1 MTFNTL
7 PYQNILKEIGQ
18 VADSLKY
25 ECYVVGGFVRD
36 LLLNKDNDDIDVV
49 VVGKGVEMAKTYVN
63 YLRNKGIK
71 AKYSLFENF
80 GTAQVKVKDP
90 EYDELEVEFVGARK
104 ESYERGSRKPIV
116 EEGTLRDDQLRR
128 DFTINAMAI
137 CLNHNRFGE
146 LVDPFDGVN
155 DLEKKIIR
163 TPVSPDI
170 TFSDDPL
177 RQLRAVRFGA
187 KLGFFI
193 DENTLDGIQR
203 NADRLSIIS
212 EERISTE
219 LLKILASPNPAYG
232 IELLHLTGLL
242 MKFLPEVSKLD
253 TNGVTEKITRGH
265 KNIFTHTLDVLINVS
280 NRTDNVWI
288 RLAALLHD
296 IGKIPTRKYVPGTGY
311 SFMGH
316 ETVGSNMVDVIF
328 RRLKLP
334 LDEHLT
340 LVHNLVKL
348 HMRPQSIASEGVTD
362 SGVRRL
368 VFDADGHIDD
378 LLILA
383 ESDITT
389 GKLAKKEKFIAQ
401 YEELKKRIE
410 ELKQADFVRTFQPC
424 VSGNDIMERYGLT
437 PCKKVGELKQ
447 IIKDAVLDGTVE
459 NTPEKLYEILDKE
472 MNK

>member
-1 MTFNTL
+1 MKFDKL
-7 PYQNILKEIGQ
+7 PYNDVLKEIGQ
-18 VADSLKY
+18 VADLLNY

-36 LLLNKDNDDIDVV
+36 RLLNRDNDDIDVV
-49 VVGKGVEMAKTYVN
+49 VVGKGTVIAKAYVD
-63 YLRNKGIK
+63 YLRSNGIK

-80 GTAQVKVKDP
+80 GTAQVTFVTKDIRKI
-90 EYDELEVEFVGARK
+90 EVEFVGARK
-104 ESYERGSRKPIV
+104 ESYDRGSRKPIV
-116 EEGTLRDDQLRR
+116 EEGTLHDDQLRR

-137 CLNHNRFGE
+137 CLNKDKFGE
-146 LVDPFDGVN
+146 LVDPFNGVE
-155 DLEKKIIR
+155 DLKNKIIR
-163 TPVSPDI
+163 TPVDPDI

-177 RQLRAVRFGA
+177 RQLRAVRFAA

-193 DENTLDGIQR
+193 DENTLEGIQR

-219 LLKILASPNPAYG
+219 LLKILASSNPAYG

-242 MKFLPEVSKLD
+242 NKFLPEVSKLD
-253 TNGVTEKITRGH
+253 TNGVTERITRGH
-265 KNIFTHTLDVLINVS
+265 KNIFTHTLEVLTNVS
-280 NRTDNVWI
+280 NNTDNVWI

-296 IGKIPTRKYVPGTGY
+296 IGKIPTRMFVPGVGY
-311 SFMGH
+311 TFMGH
-316 ETVGSNMVDVIF
+316 ETIGANMVDVIF

-383 ESDITT
+383 EADITT
-389 GKLAKKEKFIAQ
+389 GKAWKKEKFIAQ

-437 PCKKVGELKQ
+437 PSKKVGELKQ

-472 MNK
+472 MEK

>member
-1 MTFNTL
+1 MTFKTL
-7 PYQNILKEIGQ
+7 PYKNILQEIGQ
-18 VADSLKY
+18 VADSLHY
-25 ECYVVGGFVRD
+25 PCYVVGGFVRD
-36 LLLNKDNDDIDVV
+36 LLLKRDNDDIDVV
-49 VVGKGVEMAKTYVN
+49 VVGKGTVMAKAYVD
-63 YLRNKGIK
+63 YLHSKGIK

-80 GTAQVKVKDP
+80 GTAQVKTGDM
-90 EYDELEVEFVGARK
+90 EIEFVGARK

-137 CLNHNRFGE
+137 CLNKDRFGE
-146 LVDPFDGVN
+146 LVDPFNGVE
-155 DLEKKIIR
+155 DLKNGIIR
-163 TPVSPDI
+163 TPVEPDI

-177 RQLRAVRFGA
+177 RQLRAVRFA
-187 KLGFFI
+187 TKLNFDI
-193 DENTLDGIQR
+193 DKETYKGIQR
-203 NADRLSIIS
+203 NTSRLSIIS
-212 EERISTE
+212 EERITSE
-219 LLKILASPNPAYG
+219 FMKILSSDNPSKG
-232 IELLHLTGLL
+232 IEWLYILGLL
-242 MKFLPEVSKLD
+242 DEFLPEVSKLHTD
-253 TNGVTEKITRGH
+253 GTSSIILHGH
-265 KNIFTHTLDVLINVS
+265 KDILRHTLEVLSNVALK
-280 NRTDNVWI
+280 TDNVWI

-311 SFMGH
+311 TFMGH
-316 ETVGSNMVDVIF
+316 ETVGANMVDVIF

-368 VFDADGHIDD
+368 VFDADGHIDE

-383 ESDITT
+383 EADITT
-389 GKLAKKEKFIAQ
+389 GKAWKKEKFIAQ

-424 VSGNDIMERYGLT
+424 VSGTDIMERYGLP

-472 MNK
+472 MNYV